1 MRLSIY
7 IRGVCRGP
15 TSCSNERRHAR
26 IVHRMRQEDRL
37 GLILEQLNQHGSVGV
52 TGLAKQLD
60 VSEASVRRDLHLL
73 EQQKLLT
80 RTHGG
85 AVASGVL
92 YELPM
97 RYRGGQHYEEKR
109 AIAACV
115 ARLLPGDVT
124 SIGLNGGSTT
134 TEVARALA
142 SRPGLRVVTN
152 ALNIASELAVRSNIE
167 LVVCGGSAR
176 AESYELV
183 GPLAEMV
190 LSNLNLDIAIIGVDG
205 VTPSAGFT
213 THHEVEAHTNRA
225 LVRTAQRVIVVADSS
240 KLGKR
245 GFAKI
250 SDVASA
256 SDIVT
261 DAHAARASVA
271 ELERLGPRVHVVDL
285 P

>member
-1 MRLSIY
+1 
-7 IRGVCRGP
+7 
-15 TSCSNERRHAR
+15 
-26 IVHRMRQEDRL
+26 MRQEDRL
-37 GLILEQLNQHGSVGV
+37 GVILQELNQHGSVGV
-52 TGLAKQLD
+52 TTLAERLN

-97 RYRGGQHYEEKR
+97 RYRGGQNYEAKR
-109 AIAACV
+109 SIAQCV
-115 ARLLPGDVT
+115 AALLPADVS

-134 TEVARALA
+134 TEVARAVA
-142 SRPGLRVVTN
+142 TRPGLRVVTN

-183 GPLAEMV
+183 GPLAELV
-190 LSNLNLDIAIIGVDG
+190 LANLNLDIAVIGVDG
-205 VTPSAGFT
+205 VSPTAGFT

-225 LVRTAQRVIVVADSS
+225 LVRAADRVVVAADSS

-245 GFAKI
+245 GFARICEI
-250 SDVASA
+250 SAA

-261 DAHAARASVA
+261 DSGADDRAVA
-271 ELERLGPRVHVVDL
+271 DLERLGPRVHVVEVG
-285 P
+285 